1 MSALTQNLQR
11 IRRWLLRTVYA
22 LFALVLVIATVL
34 TVLLTS
40 QTGTR
45 ITFAVGSS
53 FVPGELNYQRVE
65 GVLLRDF
72 TIYDAELTLELE
84 NADPVTLSF
93 ERFNLRW
100 RPWELLDKQLHI
112 RNIDLTNAVLQLPSS
127 EEDVVSESEL
137 FPIELPEIIFPLQVR
152 VDQSRIDNFTVL
164 TGDNRIEVTRAQ
176 LRARTRGDALHIHS
190 ASVTLPD
197 LHVQLHGQITP
208 QGDYPFRLDN
218 LVRFELPNYGYT
230 TVTGQLSGS
239 REVVQLQQLISGF
252 VTSELNLEVR
262 QPLTADLTWQ
272 GEIRA
277 MQSQAGAIIPEL
289 DWARL
294 ELQGEG
300 SLSHIAGEFSVQA
313 QHQEF
318 GEVVINSQAQYRDL
332 SASLDTLFIRAEQL
346 GLLLDW
352 QGEAELT
359 PGATSDDPIAISL
372 DMGGPLQYQDYI
384 NADVQINFRG
394 SNEHADILRF
404 HAQQEEF
411 RFTVAGNADWRDIP
425 SWNLSLIVDPVD
437 VGFYLPEFP
446 GFASIEL
453 VSEGTWGEE
462 PDLHIDIATLSAD
475 LLDKRLQGAGDI
487 RLRGSQVDLSDI
499 ALQWGE
505 STVRLNSEINLSTGV
520 VQATLHGENLEW
532 EEWAINELA
541 VSDLA
546 LQWDF
551 ETLPTGQIKLAG
563 LTQHQQTLV
572 EQLAVELTQGS
583 GQPHQVDV
591 QLQVPETELV
601 FVASGEW
608 LDQVW
613 RGSINDIQINHDEF
627 GRYRLDRPGR
637 GRFGSDR
644 IDLAEIC
651 INHSERA
658 AGVCIGADWDLNRQ
672 LGQMNLNA
680 EQLQLE
686 LIQAF
691 LPDIVELEG
700 EVSAFLALLLQPDQV
715 DIEGSVTL
723 SDSVVRVPQQDIEV
737 ALAAGEILQ
746 IRGDERFIQSQ
757 VNLRTRNPEGE
768 VSGEIVV
775 HDFLQQSRL
784 EGQLNIALPDL
795 GFVSLMLPQL
805 QGVEGQLTGDL
816 LIGGSL
822 QQPVLQG
829 ELSLADAAGEIPA
842 AGVAVNN
849 LNVNIVAPGDLNEPF
864 SLTANARSGDGHVEV
879 TGSYYLLDQV
889 GRLEVRGEQ
898 FLAIQTR
905 DIRVV
910 ITPNL
915 ELNYS
920 PDSIVVRGDVT
931 IPSALISPPD
941 FETIDT
947 ASRDTVIIAN
957 EETVFRLDDDI
968 LPIDANVQVT
978 LGNDVRVEAFGFAGQ
993 LTGRLRIIE
1002 APNQPT
1008 SAVGNI
1014 NVATG
1019 RYEIFG
1025 QPLDIERGNLI
1036 FTGGAVDN
1044 PGLDLRVTRAIDTEN
1059 VTVGARIGGS
1069 LREPNVNFFS
1079 NPAMQDSMILSY
1091 LILGRAP
1098 GEGSGEQSLY
1108 AQAALALG
1116 MRGGNFIGEQL
1127 GQAIGVDEIMLDST
1141 GENMENA
1148 ALYIGKHLSSRLYI
1162 RYGIGLVEPVNTFF
1176 IRYRLR
1182 DNLNFESR
1190 SDGEHSGADIF
1201 YTIER

>member
-1 MSALTQNLQR
+1 MSAFKQGLLMF
-11 IRRWLLRTVYA
+11 RRWLLRTLYA
-22 LFALVLVIATVL
+22 LFAMVLVVATAV
-34 TVLLTS
+34 TVLLTT

-45 ITFAVGSS
+45 LS
-53 FVPGELNYQRVE
+53 FGIASTLVPGELSYQRVE

-72 TIYDAELTLELE
+72 SVYGAELTLELE
-84 NADPVTLSF
+84 DSDPIRVSF
-93 ERFNLRW
+93 DYFNLRW
-100 RPWELLDKQLHI
+100 RPWELLERQLHI
-112 RNIDLTNAVLQLPSS
+112 RNLALRNATISLPSTGDDS
-127 EEDVVSESEL
+127 AEEQEL
-137 FPIELPEIIFPLQVR
+137 FPIELPDLTFPWQVR
-152 VDQSRIDNFTVL
+152 LDQSRVDHLTVNVGENAL
-164 TGDNRIEVTRAQ
+164 HVNRAH

-197 LHVQLHGQITP
+197 LHVQLHGQVTP
-208 QGDYPFRLDN
+208 SGEYPFKLDN

-230 TVTGQLSGS
+230 TVTGQLEGT
-239 REVVQLQQLISGF
+239 RELVQLRQFVSGF
-252 VTSELNLEVR
+252 VTSELNLEVS

-289 DWARL
+289 DWAQFN
-294 ELQGEG
+294 LQGEG
-300 SLSHIAGEFSVQA
+300 SLSHVAGEFSVQA
-313 QHQEF
+313 EHQEF
-318 GEVVINSQAQYRDL
+318 GEIVINSQAQYRDL
-332 SASLDTLFIRAEQL
+332 SASLDTLYIRAEQL

-352 QGEAELT
+352 QGTAELT
-359 PGATSDDPIAISL
+359 PGAEMDDPIAISL
-372 DMGGPLQYQDYI
+372 DMGGPLRFRDYI

-394 SNEHADILRF
+394 SNEHADIVRF
-404 HAQQEEF
+404 HAQQDEF
-411 RFTVAGNADWRDIP
+411 RFTIAGNADWREVP
-425 SWNLSLIVDPVD
+425 SWNLALTIDPVD
-437 VGFYLPEFP
+437 VGFYLPKFP

-453 VSEGTWGEE
+453 VSQGSWGDE
-462 PDLHIDIATLSAD
+462 PDVHIDIATLSAD
-475 LLDKRLQGAGDI
+475 LLDRRLQGRGDI
-487 RLRGSQVDLSDI
+487 RFNGSQIDFNDI
-499 ALQWGE
+499 ALQWGD
-505 STVRLNSEINLSTGV
+505 SKVNLNSQVDLTTAMLNASV
-520 VQATLHGENLEW
+520 VGENLQW
-532 EEWAINELA
+532 EDWHIDSLLLDDVKLQWELA
-541 VSDLA
+541 S
-546 LQWDF
+546 
-551 ETLPTGQIKLAG
+551 LPTGNISLSG
-563 LTQHQQTLV
+563 LTQHQQTLIESV
-572 EQLAVELTQGS
+572 TLSLTQS
-583 GQPHQVDV
+583 AGQPHQISAQVN
-591 QLQVPETELV
+591 VPETELQ
-601 FVASGEW
+601 FAASGNW
-608 LDQVW
+608 SDFVW
-613 RGSINDIQINHDEF
+613 RGDITDIQINHDEF

-651 INHSERA
+651 INHSERD
-658 AGVCIGADWDLNRQ
+658 AGVCLGADWNLNSQ
-672 LGQMNLNA
+672 LGQINVQA

-700 EVSAFLALLLQPDQV
+700 ELSAYLALLLQPDQM
-715 DIEGSVTL
+715 DIEGSVSL
-723 SDSVVRVPQQDIEV
+723 SDSVFRVPQQDIEV
-737 ALAAGEILQ
+737 ALAAGEIMT
-746 IRGDERFIQSQ
+746 IRGDERFIQSE
-757 VNLRTRNPEGE
+757 VNLRTRNPEGQ
-768 VSGEIVV
+768 VVGQIDV

-795 GFVSLMLPQL
+795 GFVSIMLPQL

-816 LIGGSL
+816 LLSGSL
-822 QQPVLQG
+822 QEPIVQG

-842 AGVAVNN
+842 AGVGVNN
-849 LNVNIVAPGDLNEPF
+849 LNVNIIAPGDLKEPF
-864 SLTANARSGDGHVEV
+864 SLTASARSGDGHIDV

-889 GRLEVRGEQ
+889 GRLEVRGER
-898 FLAIQTR
+898 FLAIETR

-915 ELNYS
+915 ELNYT

-941 FETIDT
+941 IETIDT
-947 ASRDTVIIAN
+947 PSRDTVIIAN
-957 EETVFRLDDDI
+957 DETVFRQDDDI

-1044 PGLDLRVTRAIDTEN
+1044 PGLDLRVTRAIETDN

-1079 NPAMQDSMILSY
+1079 TPAMQDSMILSY

-1141 GENMENA
+1141 GDNMENA